1 MFCLVAGPFLQLLG
15 DCLWLTRNYNFSW
28 NIWREAASVFFIP
41 AGVLFA
47 KIIERKSFWWSVTC
61 CALFVM
67 GCIGAAAMMPLFRLS
82 AFYPVV
88 GHNGFPTVVAS
99 VMDKKLFAVTLFPLG
114 LCFPVSL
121 VLFGVATLKYRVLN
135 ILTGIALII
144 AGILFWTGNA
154 GEVDSILII
163 GDVWLLLAFCYVG
176 YQAFGENIKPST
188 EKLLV
193 AGTQQSAF
201 NQMRI

>member
-1 MFCLVAGPFLQLLG
+1 MFCLFAGPFLQLLG

-41 AGVLFA
+41 AGILFA

-61 CALFVM
+61 CALFVI

-99 VMDKKLFAVTLFPLG
+99 VMDKKFFAVTLFPLG

-121 VLFGVATLKYRVLN
+121 VLFGVAMLKYKVLN
-135 ILTGIALII
+135 ILTGIAFII

-176 YQAFGENIKPST
+176 YQAFGETIKPST
-188 EKLLV
+188 EKLPV
-193 AGTQQSAF
+193 AGAQRSAF
-201 NQMRI
+201 NQMRT